1 MSETAFADDIKEL
14 GDKLVGLT
22 LKKAKELSDYI
33 KDVHGIEPAAGGAV
47 MMAAPSEGA
56 AAAPV
61 EQTEFD
67 VIMTSFGEN
76 KLNVVKVVKNITGAS
91 LMDAKKLV
99 EAVPAKIK
107 EGASKDDAAKV
118 KKELEEA
125 GATVELK

>member
-47 MMAAPSEGA
+47 MMAPAADAG

-107 EGASKDDAAKV
+107 EAASKDDAAKV